1 MDEQKKEVSAQA
13 QPETAEPMQTD
24 EINEQTVQIEQ
35 AEVEMAAESAAEA
48 ERTAQPEGTEPQA
61 SASELEAEPENA
73 PAEEAASAPVQT
85 ELSQAQAE
93 LQAVADQTASVQE
106 ELPEEP
112 ERVTVVD
119 VRFRNNAKTYFFDP
133 GELRPGLGAHVI
145 IETARGDE
153 FGICAGMRHEVK
165 ASEIVPPL
173 RKVLRLATA
182 QDERIN
188 RDNQEK
194 EKRAFEV
201 CQQKIADHKLDMQL
215 VSAEVA
221 FDGSKILFF
230 FTAEGR
236 VDFRELVKDLASSFR
251 TRIELRQIGVR
262 DKAKMV
268 GGLGVC
274 GRPFC
279 CKEFLDD
286 FQPVSIKMAKT
297 QNLSLNPT
305 KISGTCGR
313 LMCCLKYE
321 QEAYEDLLKTA
332 PKNESFVDTPDGRGT
347 VTEVNLLRQCVKVR
361 MEESPDTIGC
371 YKNCDICVLR
381 SGKARKNDPP
391 IPKDLAPISSKPRK
405 LQPKEEGLFEPLP
418 ELIYP
423 DQVSEFD
430 QKSAFG
436 AQSDLLSGRDIPLTP
451 EVPEQ
456 PEPGD
461 KAAEEE
467 AAARELKVRRK
478 QERRVNP
485 PRSRRRSPTSSR
497 VSRSAK
503 SGRTTRSRA
512 PRARIKSASR
522 RARSSRRISLRE
534 KSRREPQTVTRP
546 SARAAAA
553 IAETSPQTARRRPR
567 SRVNKNKSLPK
578 NGRALFLPGGLSC
591 APQKIPNLRRGRLC
605 TSPVSLRTLG
615 ERALTDRRSQ
625 SGER

>member
-1 MDEQKKEVSAQA
+1 MDEERTMDMAAQEPEQAAQA
-13 QPETAEPMQTD
+13 QEA
-24 EINEQTVQIEQ
+24 IEQ
-35 AEVEMAAESAAEA
+35 AVPQTAQEPAMQPETGETAAQPEEASQEEAAEA
-48 ERTAQPEGTEPQA
+48 AAQD
-61 SASELEAEPENA
+61 EL
-73 PAEEAASAPVQT
+73 T
-85 ELSQAQAE
+85 QAQAE
-93 LQAVADQTASVQE
+93 IRAAAQQD
-106 ELPEEP
+106 ELAPEDAPKEP

-119 VRFRNNAKTYFFDP
+119 IRFRSNAKTYFFDP
-133 GELRPGLGAHVI
+133 GELRPETGEHVI

-153 FGICAGMRHEVK
+153 FGICAGACHEVK

-173 RKVLRLATA
+173 RKVLRMASA

-236 VDFRELVKDLASSFR
+236 VDFRELVKDLASAFR

-381 SGKARKNDPP
+381 SGKAKKNDPP

-405 LQPKEEGLFEPLP
+405 VQPKEDEFEPLP

-423 DQVSEFD
+423 DQVSSFD
-430 QKSAFG
+430 AESMFAAKEELLAKAEPAEKQTPERPEEDKPAEKQGRRRRRGRGRGKGADG
-436 AQSDLLSGRDIPLTP
+436 AQEAKPQTEKTP
-451 EVPEQ
+451 EKAPEKQ
-456 PEPGD
+456 PEPR
-461 KAAEEE
+461 
-467 AAARELKVRRK
+467 REKRPNEQKTRPPR
-478 QERRVNP
+478 QNGERRP
-485 PRSRRRSPTSSR
+485 QSGKQPGEKPQTERQPGEKPEADPDAPKRPRRRR
-497 VSRSAK
+497 YR
-503 SGRTTRSRA
+503 G
-512 PRARIKSASR
+512 
-522 RARSSRRISLRE
+522 
-534 KSRREPQTVTRP
+534 
-546 SARAAAA
+546 
-553 IAETSPQTARRRPR
+553 
-567 SRVNKNKSLPK
+567 NK
-578 NGRALFLPGGLSC
+578 PGGGNGQ
-591 APQKIPNLRRGRLC
+591 APKQ
-605 TSPVSLRTLG
+605 G
-615 ERALTDRRSQ
+615 E
-625 SGER
+625 